1 MTITKYS
8 IKELETTLS
17 VIDKLIENRQEVGS
31 DILNLDSLL
40 HNRIWVLTILE
51 NLKEDKSKNF
61 NYYN

>member
-51 NLKEDKSKNF
+51 NLKEDKNKLLTL
-61 NYYN
+61 